1 MHLFSRRRSG
11 LLVGFLS
18 ACMLMVAQVPAQAA
32 TAKILDR
39 TAAAKIMPAT
49 VFFRGQTAPT
59 QGRNSGGVLFANGKY
74 MLAALVDTSGY
85 ATEVK
90 QKYQGYLLTEVP
102 LDFGGHHLGPGAYG
116 FGFLGHDRFVV
127 LNIGGEPIMESTW
140 HAFVGKHP
148 VPLEVLP
155 AKDGYQLCSG
165 RECVGF
171 RK

>member
-1 MHLFSRRRSG
+1 MHLFGRKRSG
-11 LLVGFLS
+11 LFVGLLTV
-18 ACMLMVAQVPAQAA
+18 CVLMAALTPAHAA
-32 TAKILDR
+32 TANILDR
-39 TAAAKIMPAT
+39 AAAAKIMPAT

-59 QGRNSGGVLFANGKY
+59 QGRNSCGVHFANGKY

-102 LDFGGHHLGPGAYG
+102 LDLGGHHLGPGAYG
-116 FGFLGHDRFVV
+116 FGFLGKKRFVV
-127 LNIGGEPIMESTW
+127 LNIGGEQVMESSW

-155 AKDGYQLCSG
+155 AKGGYQLCSG
-165 RECVGF
+165 RECVDF
-171 RK
+171 R